1 MLGDTDQHWS
11 VVKVLRTGG
20 GSRPRVEQVR
30 LGDQLAVLK
39 DHSGCDPL
47 FAMILGRT
55 LARRECE
62 ALTRL
67 VSVDGVPGLIE
78 RRGSR
83 ALLMEWMPAVP
94 FKYVQRDLQ
103 FWESFFSELEQRL
116 ASMHERGVA
125 HCDLRGM
132 NNVLLDDKASPALLT
147 LWPVFLTVPTGI
159 SSGALCSAVSA
170 GPIERL

>member
-55 LARRECE
+55 LAR
-62 ALTRL
+62 A
-67 VSVDGVPGLIE
+67 SVKRSPDWFSGWGA
-78 RRGSR
+78 GTDR
-83 ALLMEWMPAVP
+83 ASWITGTLMEWMPAVP
-94 FKYVQRDLQ
+94 FKYVERDLQ
-103 FWESFFSELEQRL
+103 FWGDSFQSW
-116 ASMHERGVA
+116 G
-125 HCDLRGM
+125 
-132 NNVLLDDKASPALLT
+132 NVSPACMSVV
-147 LWPVFLTVPTGI
+147 WLTVTCG
-159 SSGALCSAVSA
+159 V
-170 GPIERL
+170 